1 MTTSPFNE
9 SDYRELISRINSS
22 LDALIFE
29 IEHELVNNI
38 SGNIDREFRF
48 EVIPLLRRLKEARKE
63 SAQATLFL
71 D

>member
-1 MTTSPFNE
+1 MTQGFGK
-9 SDYRELISRINSS
+9 SDYMQLITRVQSS

-29 IEHELVNNI
+29 IEHELVNNV
-38 SGNIDREFRF
+38 SAPIDREYRF

-63 SAQATLFL
+63 SHQATLFL